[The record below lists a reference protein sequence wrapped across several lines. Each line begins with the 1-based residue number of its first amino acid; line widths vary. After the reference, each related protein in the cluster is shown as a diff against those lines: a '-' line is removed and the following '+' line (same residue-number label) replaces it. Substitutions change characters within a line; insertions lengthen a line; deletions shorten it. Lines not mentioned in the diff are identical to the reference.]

1 MIRNDRRKL
10 WSVAAGA
17 ALLAILLATLTP
29 IPGAAE
35 RSALTPLFCLVCGDV
50 GAVDVLNNLLL
61 FMPLG
66 FALRRT
72 GMGRTGVVALAALT
86 TFGVE
91 TAQYWIV
98 PGRDA
103 SLSDVLTNT
112 AGGAMGM
119 LLADSL
125 SLLLRPNRRALAIL
139 LTLAVVIPTGVLAGS
154 AWLLRPAPPRTLW
167 YGQWAPDLGQYE
179 RFHGRILTASL
190 GGRFMPQGPL
200 GDSDTLPFELRATFV
215 TGPAPPGLAPIV
227 SVFDQ
232 YQRKV
237 ILLGQVERDLHFEA
251 RTRGES
257 FHFRPLALALA
268 DALPAEPG
276 DTFSAVGR
284 YDGRTLRLEVSDPG
298 SSRERKLDVSPAL
311 GWALVTPW
319 TGPLGSLARMLT
331 TFWLLILWMPLG
343 FYSAGSIR
351 SRSRSSGRTILA
363 GIALLAAL
371 VTTAITLLAGLPL
384 NHWSEWVGA
393 TLGVAAGFVGSHQL
407 LKTPTTITFQR
418 FIADATK
425 KTDEAD

>member
-1 MIRNDRRKL
+1 ML

-17 ALLAILLATLTP
+17 ALAAILLATLTP

-35 RSALTPLFCLVCGDV
+35 RSALTPLFCLVCGDI

-72 GMGRTGVVALAALT
+72 GMGRIGVLAFAALT
-86 TFGVE
+86 TLGIE
-91 TAQYWIV
+91 AAQYWIV

-112 AGGAMGM
+112 AGGVAGM
-119 LLADSL
+119 LIADSL
-125 SLLLRPNRRALAIL
+125 WLLLRPNRRALAIL
-139 LTLAVVIPTGVLAGS
+139 LTMAALVPVGILAVS
-154 AWLLRPAPPRTLW
+154 AWLLRPAPPRSVW
-167 YGQWAPDLGQYE
+167 FGQWAPNLGQYE
-179 RFHGRILTASL
+179 RFQGRILTASL

-200 GDSDTLPFELRATFV
+200 ADADLLPFELRATFV

-232 YQRKV
+232 HQRKV
-237 ILLGQVERDLHFEA
+237 ILLGQAERDLHFEA

-276 DTFSAVGR
+276 DTLSAMGK
-284 YDGRTLRLEVSDPG
+284 YDGRSLRLQVTEAG
-298 SSRERKLDVSPAL
+298 SSRGRELNVSPAL

-319 TGPLGSLARMLT
+319 TGPLGSLARTLT
-331 TFWLLILWMPLG
+331 TFWLLVMWMPLG
-343 FYSAGSIR
+343 FYFGKAVRSHRANQQFILSAPVGLGAVI
-351 SRSRSSGRTILA
+351 T
-363 GIALLAAL
+363 
-371 VTTAITLLAGLPL
+371 TTAITLLAGLPL
-384 NHWSEWVGA
+384 NHWSEWVG
-393 TLGVAAGFVGSHQL
+393 TVLGVLVGSGASHRHL
-407 LKTPTTITFQR
+407 EPS
-418 FIADATK
+418 A
-425 KTDEAD
+425 